1 MMKTAVYIQKGEA
14 LNYVNNTQSKIPAN
28 TVLLLGNRLGIAGC
42 DMEPGELGAL
52 HVVGVFEI
60 PKKAGETLIVGD
72 NIAFTE
78 EDGIV
83 KATETVMGYVVED
96 AAASAL
102 TAKVKLLG

>member
-1 MMKTAVYIQKGEA
+1 M
-14 LNYVNNTQSKIPAN
+14 
-28 TVLLLGNRLGIAGC
+28 
-42 DMEPGELGAL
+42 
-52 HVVGVFEI
+52 GVFEI
-60 PKKAGETLIVGD
+60 PKKAGEALTAGD

-83 KATETVMGYVVED
+83 KATETVMGYAVED

>member
-42 DMEPGELGAL
+42 DIEPGELGAL

-60 PKKAGETLIVGD
+60 PKKTAGD
-72 NIAFTE
+72 NVVFTE